1 MFRGRLQARY
11 NDSSCYKNA
20 TISRFLEVKNELS
33 TFREPAWNSYRSLP
47 ASQHAAYCR
56 RDCVGFLLRC
66 EELKLFFPFEYLLRD
81 NGCMITWSLCTS
93 MQERKKKEYIFL
105 LHTFRK
111 NLNLVKK
118 RNACSEGLENFFIF
132 SHKKLVGG
140 ERSGWGKGPLAPP
153 TLRVLQWRNLTI
165 VSSLSKIKHILDN

>member
-1 MFRGRLQARY
+1 MFRGRLHARY
-11 NDSSCYKNA
+11 NDSSCYKDA

-47 ASQHAAYCR
+47 ASQHAEHCR

-66 EELKLFFPFEYLLRD
+66 AELKLFFPFEYLLRD

-118 RNACSEGLENFFIF
+118 RNACSEVLEDFFYF
-132 SHKKLVGG
+132 FAQKVGWGGGGVGG
-140 ERSGWGKGPLAPP
+140 VRVPWPHPLCGSCNDEVWP
-153 TLRVLQWRNLTI
+153 
-165 VSSLSKIKHILDN
+165 